1 MTEKDDIIP
10 HLCNGWAVAGVMRP
24 ILEEAQL
31 AAIEMVFDR
40 ELAAM
45 QDEHGKVTA
54 KGIAGRVLDN
64 AEILIAILS
73 LEAPKQRKTRRDK
86 GHPRTRKIAPLP
98 QTKKQAA
105 INAALQDG
113 KQ

>member
-1 MTEKDDIIP
+1 MTETKPNSIVP
-10 HLCNGWAVAGVMRP
+10 KECRGWEVAGVMHP
-24 ILEEAQL
+24 ILEHARR
-31 AAIEMVFDR
+31 AAIAALFDKTDMSNIEFVCNTLLGHR
-40 ELAAM
+40 
-45 QDEHGKVTA
+45 DE
-54 KGIAGRVLDN
+54 VL
-64 AEILIAILS
+64 AILS